1 MDKSSAKKGNLAI
14 TLATFLYILF
24 DHGIEIQDDSIVSL
38 CTKITDESQKPSVD
52 QVVQAL
58 IEALPS
64 GVRISEANLTEFV
77 NNQQT
82 DNNFQELDPF
92 ELGKDLVDLVRE
104 SISSD
109 ASVDEV
115 IAWLSERIPDIDNG
129 WSVDEDYTTVQ
140 RIRQYEFKRGLPWIG
155 RLAERTADGLEEMW
169 IMVEKVTDTVLCMD
183 PYPWDDVDE
192 EFMVDLPEF
201 LLRWRLAGSVAIH
214 LR

>member
-38 CTKITDESQKPSVD
+38 CTKITDEAQKPSVD